1 MLCQPQRQNEYQ
13 RLGDAA
19 HGRRPSMIA
28 ISKPHPAQTMVHLSI
43 TCHAEQN
50 GIAIKG

>member
-13 RLGDAA
+13 RLGNAA
-19 HGRRPSMIA
+19 HGHQLSTIA
-28 ISKPHPAQTMVHLSI
+28 ILKPHPAQTMVRLSI

-50 GIAIKG
+50 GIATEG

>member
-13 RLGDAA
+13 QLGDAA
-19 HGRRPSMIA
+19 HGHQPSTMP
-28 ISKPHPAQTMVHLSI
+28 ISKPHPAQTMVRLSI

-50 GIAIKG
+50 GIATEG